1 MVGMEDLSIIV
12 KRLEVVTERLEAIGE
27 NHSGDTKPVSQS
39 EKLTISVTA
48 YDDIY
53 NGTFKAFLENC
64 EKIGA
69 EVATAAPML
78 DKAFKAQREFVRI
91 ASKSKQ
97 ASAGDLN
104 TLLKPLG
111 DIIGEIQE
119 YRERMRRCDYFNHLS
134 ALSEAIPAL
143 GWVTVSPAP
152 APFVL
157 EMNHAGQFYTNRV
170 LKDWKEKSH
179 VHVEWVKS
187 WLQTLTELQAYVK
200 QFHTTGLV
208 WNKTGEDA
216 IAVSKTPSQPTP
228 TAGAP
233 PPPPPPGPPAPPP
246 PPPPTAENGSNG
258 TAKSGRN
265 ELLES
270 LNQGNEITSKLKK
283 VTEEE
288 MTHKNPALK
297 SDGIVKAKEPA
308 AAAKQQSAT
317 SSQASQP
324 AKTELDG
331 KRWNVEY
338 HKNNKCITIG
348 DTEPNQS
355 VYVFKCE
362 GSTIQIGGKCNNI
375 ILDQC
380 KKTGIVFQSAVS
392 GIEFINCQSVQ
403 VQVLGSVPTISV
415 DKTDGCQM
423 FLSKDC
429 LGVNIIT
436 AKSSEMNVMI
446 PNGDEFVEQ
455 PLPEQFRTTLNGL
468 KLETFPTDWNCDIV

>member
-12 KRLEVVTERLEAIGE
+12 KRLEIVTERLEAIGD
-27 NHSGDTKPVSQS
+27 NHTGNGAPVTQA
-39 EKLTISVTA
+39 EKCTISVSA

-64 EKIGA
+64 EKLGA
-69 EVATAAPML
+69 EVAVAAPML
-78 DKAFKAQREFVRI
+78 DKAFSSQREFLRI
-91 ASKSKQ
+91 ASKSK
-97 ASAGDLN
+97 APSANDLN

-111 DIIGEIQE
+111 DIMGEIQE
-119 YRERMRRCDYFNHLS
+119 YREKMRRCDYFNHLS

-179 VHVEWVKS
+179 IHVEWVKS

-200 QFHTTGLV
+200 QFHTTGMV
-208 WNKTGEDA
+208 WNKSGEDA
-216 IAVSKTPSQPTP
+216 IAISKTPSQPKP
-228 TAGAP
+228 AAGAP

-246 PPPPTAENGSNG
+246 PPPSAAENGSNG
-258 TAKSGRN
+258 TAKSGRS

-270 LNQGNEITSKLKK
+270 LNQGNDIVSSLKK
-283 VTEEE
+283 VTQDE
-288 MTHKNPALK
+288 MTHKNPALR
-297 SDGIVKAKEPA
+297 SDGIVKAGA
-308 AAAKQQSAT
+308 TKQQSAT
-317 SSQASQP
+317 STHASQP
-324 AKTELDG
+324 ARTEQDG

-338 HKNNKCITIG
+338 HKNNKCISIPE
-348 DTEPNQS
+348 TEANQS
-355 VYVFKCE
+355 VYIFKCE

-423 FLSKDC
+423 FLSKECMD
-429 LGVNIIT
+429 VNIIT

-446 PNGDEFVEQ
+446 PNGEEFVEQ

-468 KLETFPTDWNCDIV
+468 KLETFPTDWNCDLV

>member
-12 KRLEVVTERLEAIGE
+12 KRLEEVTERLEAIGE
-27 NHSGDTKPVSQS
+27 NYSGDSKPVTQA

-64 EKIGA
+64 DKIGS
-69 EVATAAPML
+69 EVATAAPL
-78 DKAFKAQREFVRI
+78 IDKAFKAQREFLRI
-91 ASKSKQ
+91 ASQ
-97 ASAGDLN
+97 AKAPSAGDLN

-111 DIIGEIQE
+111 DIIGEIQD

-208 WNKTGEDA
+208 WNKNGDDA
-216 IAVSKTPSQPTP
+216 LAVSKTPSEPKP

-233 PPPPPPGPPAPPP
+233 PPGPPP
-246 PPPPTAENGSNG
+246 PPPPPAPTAENGNNG
-258 TAKSGRN
+258 IAKSGRN

-270 LNQGNEITSKLKK
+270 LNQGNDITNKLKK

-288 MTHKNPALK
+288 MTHKNPALR
-297 SDGIVKAKEPA
+297 SDGIVKAKEPSA
-308 AAAKQQSAT
+308 TAKQPSTT
-317 SSQASQP
+317 STSTQGCQQAR
-324 AKTELDG
+324 TELDG
-331 KRWNVEY
+331 KRWNVEF
-338 HKNNKCITIG
+338 HKDNKCITIA
-348 DTEPNQS
+348 DTEPHHS
-355 VYVFKCE
+355 VYIYKCE
-362 GSTIQIGGKCNNI
+362 GSTIQVGGKCNNI

-392 GIEFINCQSVQ
+392 GIEFINCQSMQ
-403 VQVLGSVPTISV
+403 IQVLGSVPTISV

-429 LGVNIIT
+429 MDVNIIT

-455 PLPEQFRTTLNGL
+455 PLPEQFRTTVHGL
-468 KLETFPTDWNCDIV
+468 KLETFPTDWNCDLV

>member
-1 MVGMEDLSIIV
+1 MEDLAIVV
-12 KRLEVVTERLEAIGE
+12 KRLEEVTERLEAIGD
-27 NHSGDTKPVSQS
+27 NYTGDNKHITQA

-48 YDDIY
+48 FDDIY

-69 EVATAAPML
+69 EVSTAAPML
-78 DKAFKAQREFVRI
+78 DKAFKAQREFLRI
-91 ASKSKQ
+91 ASKAKEPSG
-97 ASAGDLN
+97 GDLS
-104 TLLKPLG
+104 TLLKPTA
-111 DIIGEIQE
+111 DIIGQIQE
-119 YRERMRRCDYFNHLS
+119 YREKMRRCDYFNHLS

-152 APFVL
+152 APFVQ

-216 IAVSKTPSQPTP
+216 INVSKSPSQPKPLT
-228 TAGAP
+228 GA
-233 PPPPPPGPPAPPP
+233 PPPPPGPPAPPP
-246 PPPPTAENGSNG
+246 PPPPMVENGTNG
-258 TAKSGRN
+258 QETSGRN
-265 ELLES
+265 QLLES
-270 LNQGNEITSKLKK
+270 LNKGNEITSNLKK
-283 VTEEE
+283 VTEDQ
-288 MTHKNPALK
+288 MTHKNPSLR
-297 SDGIVKAKEPA
+297 SDGIVKGKEPTGA
-308 AAAKQQSAT
+308 DSKKTAT
-317 SSQASQP
+317 STHNSHTAR
-324 AKTELDG
+324 TELDG

-338 HKNNKCITIG
+338 HKDNKCITIG

-362 GSTIQIGGKCNNI
+362 GSTIQVGGKCNNI
-375 ILDQC
+375 VLDQC
-380 KKTGIVFQSAVS
+380 KKTGLVFQSAVS
-392 GIEFINCQSVQ
+392 GIEFINCQSMQ
-403 VQVLGSVPTISV
+403 TQVLGSVPTISV

-429 LGVNIIT
+429 LDVNIIT

-455 PLPEQFRTTLNGL
+455 PLPEQFRTTVNGL
-468 KLETFPTDWNCDIV
+468 KLETFPTDWNIDIV

>member
-1 MVGMEDLSIIV
+1 MVGMEDLSIII
-12 KRLEVVTERLEAIGE
+12 KRLEVVTEKLEAIGD
-27 NHSGDTKPVSQS
+27 NIGGDGVPVSQA
-39 EKLTISVTA
+39 EKLNISVTA

-53 NGTFKAFLENC
+53 EGTFKAFLENC
-64 EKIGA
+64 EKVGA
-69 EVATAAPML
+69 EVATAGPML
-78 DKAFKAQREFVRI
+78 DKAFKLQREFLRI
-91 ASKSKQ
+91 ASKSKSPGQ
-97 ASAGDLN
+97 NDLN
-104 TLLKPLG
+104 ALLKPLG
-111 DIIGEIQE
+111 DVMGEIQE
-119 YRERMRRCDYFNHLS
+119 YREKMRRSDYFNHLS

-152 APFVL
+152 APFIL

-187 WLQTLTELQAYVK
+187 WLQVLTELQAYAK

-208 WNKTGEDA
+208 WNKNGEDA
-216 IAVSKTPSQPTP
+216 IIVAKTPSQTKAAPAA
-228 TAGAP
+228 AGAP

-246 PPPPTAENGSNG
+246 PPPPATENGNAEA
-258 TAKSGRN
+258 AKSGRS

-270 LNQGNEITSKLKK
+270 LNQGNDITKNLKK
-283 VTEEE
+283 VTSEE
-288 MTHKNPALK
+288 MTHKNPALR
-297 SDGIVKAKEPA
+297 SDGIVKAGA
-308 AAAKQQSAT
+308 SKQQSAT
-317 SSQASQP
+317 STHDSLP
-324 AKTELDG
+324 ARTELDG

-338 HKNNKCITIG
+338 HKNNKNIIID

-380 KKTGIVFQSAVS
+380 KKTGILFQSAVS
-392 GIEFINCQSVQ
+392 GVEFINCQSMQ
-403 VQVLGSVPTISV
+403 IQVLGSVPTISV

-423 FLSKDC
+423 FLSKEC
-429 LGVNIIT
+429 LDVNVIS
-436 AKSSEMNVMI
+436 AKSSEMNIMI

-455 PLPEQFRTTLNGL
+455 PVPEQFRTTISGL
-468 KLETFPTDWNCDIV
+468 KLETAPTDWNCDIV

>member
-27 NHSGDTKPVSQS
+27 NYDGGTKPVTQA
-39 EKLTISVTA
+39 EKLTISVVA
-48 YDDIY
+48 FDDIY

-64 EKIGA
+64 DKIGS
-69 EVATAAPML
+69 EVALAAPMI
-78 DKAFKAQREFVRI
+78 DKAFIAQREFLRI
-91 ASKSKQ
+91 AAKAK
-97 ASAGDLN
+97 APGAGDLS

-111 DIIGEIQE
+111 DIIGQIQE

-143 GWVTVSPAP
+143 GWVTVNPAP

-200 QFHTTGLV
+200 QFHTIGLV
-208 WNKTGEDA
+208 WNKAGEDA
-216 IAVSKTPSQPTP
+216 IAISKTPSEPKP
-228 TAGAP
+228 SSGAP
-233 PPPPPPGPPAPPP
+233 PPPPPSGPPAPPP

-258 TAKSGRN
+258 TAKSGRS

-270 LNQGNEITSKLKK
+270 LNQGNDITTKLKK

-297 SDGIVKAKEPA
+297 SDGIVKAKESSE
-308 AAAKQQSAT
+308 AAKQQSAT
-317 SSQASQP
+317 STHQSQP
-324 AKTELDG
+324 AKTEQDG

-338 HKNNKCITIG
+338 HKNNKCIAIA

-355 VYVFKCE
+355 VYIFKCE

-392 GIEFINCQSVQ
+392 GVEFINCQSMQ
-403 VQVLGSVPTISV
+403 CQVLGSVPTISI

-423 FLSKDC
+423 FLSKEC
-429 LGVNIIT
+429 LDVNIIT

-468 KLETFPTDWNCDIV
+468 KLETFPTDWNCDLV